1 MFNFDLPRYSL
12 RPFGEGTIF
21 EEDAMMTADF
31 EAYLADDWYGH
42 PITVDA
48 LLECEAEAGI
58 EMAVVMPST
67 KPVPDNDGLLDKT
80 AAHPQLLPCPLMDPR
95 LGDAG
100 IAAMRD
106 YVERGARGIKLMGV
120 IHEYNVDDPM
130 VIPFVEAA
138 RDLGI
143 VVSIHSGRDNCSA
156 ERVGRVA
163 EQVPDVPI
171 IMDHM
176 GFPDGFDVALAVCKQ
191 CPDVYLGTT
200 ILRFHKL
207 WANNPEEAVPYEV
220 KRAVDELGAERV
232 VFGSNLPEYRPIQVK
247 RAIQRLA
254 LGDEAEALIFGA
266 NLGRIYGM

>member
-1 MFNFDLPRYSL
+1 M
-12 RPFGEGTIF
+12 I
-21 EEDAMMTADF
+21 TADF
-31 EAYLADDWYGH
+31 EAYLTDDWYGH

-48 LLECEAEAGI
+48 LLECEAEAGF
-58 EMAVVMPST
+58 EMAVVMPQT

-80 AAHPQLLPCPLMDPR
+80 AGHPRLLPCPLMDPR
-95 LGDAG
+95 LGEEG
-100 IAAMRD
+100 IAAMKD
-106 YVERGARGIKLMGV
+106 YVDRGARGIKLMGAV
-120 IHEYNVDDPM
+120 HNYNVDDPM

-138 RDLGI
+138 RDMGI

-176 GFPDGFDVALAVCKQ
+176 GFPDGFDAALEVCKQ

-207 WANNPEEAVPYEV
+207 WANNPEETVPREV

-232 VFGSNLPEYRPIQVK
+232 VFGSNFPEYRPIQVK
-247 RAIQRLA
+247 RAIQRLE
-254 LGDEAEALIFGA
+254 LGDEAEAQIFGE